1 MDTIALI
8 QEDFHVKMP
17 IFKIK
22 EKSKDLSLRIT
33 SKNKSKQ
40 TKIVIRLLFFFKIK
54 IRKLDKTLS
63 GQGDVKE
70 NSLDHHGTF

>member
-40 TKIVIRLLFFFKIK
+40 TKIVIRLHFFFQDQNKK
-54 IRKLDKTLS
+54 IR
-63 GQGDVKE
+63 
-70 NSLDHHGTF
+70 